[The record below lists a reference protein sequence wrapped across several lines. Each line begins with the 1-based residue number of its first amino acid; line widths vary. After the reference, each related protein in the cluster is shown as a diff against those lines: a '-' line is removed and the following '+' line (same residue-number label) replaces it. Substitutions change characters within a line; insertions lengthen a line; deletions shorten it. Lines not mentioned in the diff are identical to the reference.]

1 MTLHLISHD
10 LCPYVQRAV
19 IALREKSVP
28 FRRSDIDLGNKPDW
42 FLALSPLGKT
52 PVLEVGGTA
61 IFDSA
66 VIVEYLEDSQPD
78 PLHPSDPL
86 ARARHRAWIEVASAT
101 LADIAGFYS
110 ARDAEAFERARARLR
125 DKFTRLEAE
134 LGDGPWF
141 AGGRFGLVD
150 AAFGPVFRYF
160 DSFDRIGDFGI
171 LDGLGAV
178 AAWRRAL
185 AARPSVAGAVT
196 PDYPARLARFLRR
209 RDSHLSRL
217 MRQSG
222 TG

>member
-28 FRRSDIDLGNKPDW
+28 FRRSDIDLADKPDW
-42 FLALSPLGKT
+42 FVALSPLGKT
-52 PVLEVGGTA
+52 PVLEVNDTA
-61 IFDSA
+61 VFESA
-66 VIVEYLEDSQPD
+66 VIVEYLEDSQPN
-78 PLHPSDPL
+78 PLHPDDPL
-86 ARARHRAWIEVASAT
+86 QRARHRAWIEVASAT
-101 LADIAGFYS
+101 LADIAAFYA
-110 ARDAEAFERARARLR
+110 ARDAEAFELACARLR
-125 DKFTRLEAE
+125 ERFIRLEAE

-160 DSFDRIGDFGI
+160 DSFDRIADFGI

-178 AAWRRAL
+178 AAWRQAL
-185 AARPSVAGAVT
+185 AARPSVAGAVP
-196 PDYPARLARFLRR
+196 PDYPYRLTRFLLR

-217 MRQSG
+217 IRQSG